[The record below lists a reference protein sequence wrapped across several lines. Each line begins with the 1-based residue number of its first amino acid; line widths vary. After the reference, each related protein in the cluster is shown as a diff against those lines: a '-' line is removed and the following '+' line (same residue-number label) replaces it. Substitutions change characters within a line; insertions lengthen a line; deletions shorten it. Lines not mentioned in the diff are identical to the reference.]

1 MEHEKFINLKNRIYE
16 LNESTVQDQ
25 KIQRKSSKIL
35 LPSQRHREIQRIL
48 MKKYLLAIQRPKITD
63 QDRLIAYND
72 AKAYLK
78 RLRNDLER
86 RSRGLTVWLFTIL
99 ILFLSWIKSSVFSA
113 FWEYHLVFGDD
124 LWLRLRFT
132 FIREFQA

>member
-1 MEHEKFINLKNRIYE
+1 MEHEKFINLKKRIYE
-16 LNESTVQDQ
+16 LNESTVQNEQ
-25 KIQRKSSKIL
+25 SQRKQLKIL
-35 LPSQRHREIQRIL
+35 LPSQRHREIQRKL

-86 RSRGLTVWLFTIL
+86 RSRGLFVV
-99 ILFLSWIKSSVFSA
+99 SS
-113 FWEYHLVFGDD
+113 
-124 LWLRLRFT
+124 
-132 FIREFQA
+132 

>member
-1 MEHEKFINLKNRIYE
+1 MEHEKFINLKNRIFE
-16 LNESTVQDQ
+16 LNESTVHNQQ
-25 KIQRKSSKIL
+25 IQNNPFKFL
-35 LPSQRHREIQRIL
+35 LPSQRHRQIQRKL

-86 RSRGLTVWLFTIL
+86 RSRGL
-99 ILFLSWIKSSVFSA
+99 SV
-113 FWEYHLVFGDD
+113 
-124 LWLRLRFT
+124 
-132 FIREFQA
+132 